1 MHERVLRGLI
11 FVLLAAL
18 LAAAVSGCALRTP
31 GDSRVPDT
39 HTVSRGETLYS
50 IASRYGLEWRAVAR
64 RNAIGAPYT
73 IHPGQ
78 RLRLTGPARSSP
90 PPAPTRE
97 TAGSSRSSSSGG
109 KASGNGGGAS
119 SAPAPDPEPEPDPP
133 PAPRGDGQ
141 WVWPADG
148 EVVRGFSDSA
158 STRQGLGIG
167 GEVGDP
173 VRAARSGEIV
183 YAGGGLVG
191 YGRMI
196 IVRHDERFLSA
207 YGHNDRLLVE
217 EGDTV
222 EGGDEIA
229 RLGASGTDLPMLHF
243 EIRVDGSPVD
253 PASYLPDR

>member
-18 LAAAVSGCALRTP
+18 LVAAVSGCALRTP

-64 RNAIGAPYT
+64 RNAIGAPYV

-90 PPAPTRE
+90 PPVPSRE
-97 TAGSSRSSSSGG
+97 TASGS
-109 KASGNGGGAS
+109 GAS
-119 SAPAPDPEPEPDPP
+119 SSERGRPSGTGDEPASAPEPEPEPEP
-133 PAPRGDGQ
+133 RPAPSGDGE

-148 EVVRGFSDSA
+148 DVVRAFSDSS
-158 STRQGLGIG
+158 STRRGLGIG
-167 GEVGDP
+167 GEPGDP
-173 VRAARSGEIV
+173 VRAARSGEVV

-191 YGRMI
+191 YGRLI

-207 YGHNDRLLVE
+207 YGHNDELLVE

-222 EGGDEIA
+222 EGGDPIA
-229 RLGASGTDLPMLHF
+229 RLGASGTDRPMLHF

-253 PASYLPDR
+253 PAGYLPDR